1 MCGIVGYIG
10 RQDAAPVVLEG
21 LTRLEHRGY
30 DSAGVA
36 VLGARGIKVAKQS
49 GRVRDLTTAL
59 PKRFA
64 GTTGIG
70 HTRWATHGPATDVNA
85 HPHQDESGRVAVVHN
100 GIIDNSAALRA
111 ALTDDGVTLA
121 SDTDTE
127 VIAHLVA
134 RSDADTLEGKVR
146 DALGSVVGT
155 YGLAVLHADFPDRI
169 VVARNGSPLVVG
181 VGDKEMY
188 VASDLAAIVRHT
200 TTVAMLDD
208 GEMATVTAA
217 GFTTMRHSDLSS
229 TGKTATEVDIDAS
242 AYDAGDHESFMRK
255 EILEQPTTAQAV
267 LRGRLD
273 DRFGTAHLGGLDMD
287 ARDLRAVR
295 RVKILGC
302 GSAYYVGQMGAALI
316 EELARI
322 PADAE
327 AASEFRYR
335 DPVIEPDTL
344 YVAVS
349 QSGETIDTLLAV
361 QEVRRKGGRCVGL
374 VNVVGSAI
382 ARECD
387 GGIYL
392 HAGPEVAVASTK
404 ALTNMFLG
412 FALLALQ
419 LGRVRDLSI
428 ADGKRLVAGLERL
441 PGQIEEVLAGEA
453 DLIEVAQV
461 AGRGPQPLLHRPRA
475 RLPGGARGRAEVQGD
490 QLPARR
496 GLPDLRAQ
504 ARPAGA
510 HRPRGADRRAGA
522 ARRADRAQHRGA
534 ARDRR
539 PPGPARRDHPRR
551 GRPRG
556 GPRPPDRRTPQRA
569 GARPDPADHPAAAA
583 GLPRGA
589 APGSRHRQAPQ
600 PGEERHRR
608 VIDRPDPVRKWTGRP
623 LPHGVGK
630 GRAVENDP
638 TSPAPCPWFG

>member
-1 MCGIVGYIG
+1 M
-10 RQDAAPVVLEG
+10 
-21 LTRLEHRGY
+21 
-30 DSAGVA
+30 
-36 VLGARGIKVAKQS
+36 
-49 GRVRDLTTAL
+49 
-59 PKRFA
+59 
-64 GTTGIG
+64 
-70 HTRWATHGPATDVNA
+70 
-85 HPHQDESGRVAVVHN
+85 
-100 GIIDNSAALRA
+100 
-111 ALTDDGVTLA
+111 
-121 SDTDTE
+121 
-127 VIAHLVA
+127 
-134 RSDADTLEGKVR
+134 
-146 DALGSVVGT
+146 VGT

-200 TTVAMLDD
+200 TTVAILDD
-208 GEMATVTAA
+208 GEMATVTAG
-217 GFTTMRHSDLSS
+217 GFSTMRHSDLVA
-229 TGKTATEVDIDAS
+229 TGKTAAEVDVDAS
-242 AYDAGDHESFMRK
+242 AYEAGEHESFMRK

-273 DRFGTAHLGGLDMD
+273 ERFGTAHLGGLDMD
-287 ARDLRAVR
+287 ARELRAVR

-349 QSGETIDTLLAV
+349 QSGETIDTLAGGAGGTPQGRAL
-361 QEVRRKGGRCVGL
+361 RRAWSTSS
-374 VNVVGSAI
+374 GSAI

-453 DLIEVAQV
+453 ELVEVAKDCSPRRAACSSSV
-461 AGRGPQPLLHRPRA
+461 ACAASRWPARA
-475 RLPGGARGRAEVQGD
+475 RRSS
-490 QLPARR
+490 RR
-496 GLPDLRAQ
+496 SATAMP
-504 ARPAGA
+504 RPT
-510 HRPRGADRRAGA
+510 
-522 ARRADRAQHRGA
+522 
-534 ARDRR
+534 R
-539 PPGPARRDHPRR
+539 PPSSSTAR
-551 GRPRG
+551 
-556 GPRPPDRRTPQRA
+556 
-569 GARPDPADHPAAAA
+569 
-583 GLPRGA
+583 
-589 APGSRHRQAPQ
+589 
-600 PGEERHRR
+600 
-608 VIDRPDPVRKWTGRP
+608 
-623 LPHGVGK
+623 
-630 GRAVENDP
+630 
-638 TSPAPCPWFG
+638 SP